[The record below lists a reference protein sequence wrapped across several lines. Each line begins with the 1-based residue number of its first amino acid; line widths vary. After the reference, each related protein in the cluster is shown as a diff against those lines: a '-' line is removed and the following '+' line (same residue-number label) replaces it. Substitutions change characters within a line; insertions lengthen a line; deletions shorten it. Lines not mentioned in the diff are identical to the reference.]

1 VNQQEEGTG
10 YFFDHRSWG
19 QAAFSKNKKQPV
31 PEKTVGEKVAC
42 PRFTFPL
49 FAVSVWF
56 FSSLLSEV
64 NAVDDVKIASTGS
77 TVAPAIRN
85 RRTKWIFS

>member
-1 VNQQEEGTG
+1 MGTG
-10 YFFDHRSWG
+10 SFF
-19 QAAFSKNKKQPV
+19 KKQ
-31 PEKTVGEKVAC
+31 KAAS
-42 PRFTFPL
+42 PRENSRRKSCLSPFHIPA

-77 TVAPAIRN
+77 TVVPAIRN